1 MNETSAANGI
11 NIAKIIKQSRK
22 IVIKIGSNTL
32 AKPDGSPNY
41 EFMKNFAR
49 QCKSLIDEGKQIVL
63 VSSGAQIS
71 GLATIQG
78 WARKRDVHY
87 RQALCAIGQVELM
100 DQWRTAFG
108 EQNIHIG
115 QLLLTKEDF
124 EDDHRTLNMRNTLF
138 TLVDEGV
145 VPIINENDSVS
156 FDEIRIGD
164 NDNLS
169 ALTAVLWSADLLIL
183 FSDIDGVYTDNPKTN
198 KDAKL
203 VETVTDIDALRKTI
217 KIGDTNSFGT
227 GGMETKI
234 QAAERSASYG
244 IPLLLANGA
253 AENVLENLSAGRAR
267 GTLFLAD
274 GDRLIQDIR
283 K

>member
-198 KDAKL
+198 KNAKL

-234 QAAERSASYG
+234 QAAERSTSYG

-253 AENVLENLSAGRAR
+253 AENVLENLSAGKAR

>member
-1 MNETSAANGI
+1 MTNSEHSKK
-11 NIAKIIKQSRK
+11 IAELIKNSRK

-32 AKPDGSPNY
+32 AKADGTTNF
-41 EFMKNFAR
+41 EFMQHFAR
-49 QCKSLIDEGKQIVL
+49 QCKDLINQGKQIVL

-71 GLATIQG
+71 GLSTISG

-100 DQWRTAFG
+100 DKWRSAFN
-108 EQNIHIG
+108 EQSLHIG
-115 QLLLTKEDF
+115 QLLLTKDDF
-124 EDDHRTLNMRNTLF
+124 AEDHRTLNIRNTLF

-145 VPIINENDSVS
+145 IPIINENDSVA

-183 FSDIDGVYTDNPKTN
+183 FSDIDGVYTDNPKVN
-198 KDAKL
+198 KNAKL
-203 VETVTDIDALRKTI
+203 IECVHNIDDLRKQITI
-217 KIGDTNSFGT
+217 GSTNSFGS
-227 GGMETKI
+227 GGIETKL
-234 QAAERSASYG
+234 QAAEKTTSYG
-244 IPLLLANGA
+244 IPMLLANGK
-253 AENVLENLSAGRAR
+253 NTDSLEKLGSGEEE

-274 GDRLIQDIR
+274 ENCLLNAIGG
-283 K
+283 KK